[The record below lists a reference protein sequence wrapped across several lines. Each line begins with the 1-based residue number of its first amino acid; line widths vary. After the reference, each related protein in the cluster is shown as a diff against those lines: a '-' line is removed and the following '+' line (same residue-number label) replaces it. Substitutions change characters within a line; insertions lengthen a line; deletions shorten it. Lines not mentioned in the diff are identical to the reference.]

1 MTQTDARPWVT
12 PRPRTTPPPR
22 GTERPTIEVRAAVV
36 EDAGPGF
43 DDVYR
48 HHFQPLVVQ
57 LYAFVGDMGE
67 AQDLVQE
74 AFSRA
79 WPRWHRIARYDDPVA
94 WVRRV
99 AWNAGVSRWRRLRTA
114 RLFHQRQR
122 LEVVDGPG
130 PDRVALA
137 TALRTLPAQQ
147 RRAVV
152 LYYLAELTVGE
163 IAEECAV
170 APGTVKSWL
179 HRARTTLAASLS
191 DKGTEHP
198 DGSRLAA
205 PPTRRTVD

>member
-1 MTQTDARPWVT
+1 MS
-12 PRPRTTPPPR
+12 
-22 GTERPTIEVRAAVV
+22 AAVD

-43 DDVYR
+43 DEVYR
-48 HHFQPLVVQ
+48 RHFPSLVVQ
-57 LYAFVGDMGE
+57 LHAFVGDMGE

-79 WPRWHRIARYDDPVA
+79 WPRWDRIARYDDPVA

-99 AWNAGVSRWRRLRTA
+99 AWNAAASRWRRLRTA
-114 RLFHQRQR
+114 RLFGERQR
-122 LEVVDGPG
+122 PEVVDGPG

-137 TALRTLPAQQ
+137 AALRTLPANH

-163 IAEECAV
+163 IAEECGV

-179 HRARTTLAASLS
+179 HRARATLA
-191 DKGTEHP
+191 
-198 DGSRLAA
+198 SRLADHGPA
-205 PPTRRTVD
+205 PAADPTGRVAH

>member
-1 MTQTDARPWVT
+1 M
-12 PRPRTTPPPR
+12 
-22 GTERPTIEVRAAVV
+22 E
-36 EDAGPGF
+36 EDSGPGF
-43 DDVYR
+43 DEVYR

-99 AWNAGVSRWRRLRTA
+99 AWNAGASRWRRVRTA
-114 RLFHQRQR
+114 RLFQQRQR
-122 LEVVDGPG
+122 LDVVDGPG
-130 PDRVALA
+130 PERVAL
-137 TALRTLPAQQ
+137 TAALGTLPADQ

-152 LYYLAELTVGE
+152 LHYLAELTVNE
-163 IAEECAV
+163 IAEDCGV

-179 HRARTTLAASLS
+179 HRARAALA
-191 DKGTEHP
+191 T
-198 DGSRLAA
+198 RLADHD
-205 PPTRRTVD
+205 PQEPGERRPTGRTAD